1 MKWEGIMEVNENGV
15 LIIQE
20 FENQY
25 IDKDKSQDDKITFFD
40 VLRMQQKKTKQKLNI
55 YEIAARIA
63 RGEFV
68 SSEELKYIKENA
80 PVLYIKALMMYE
92 ENKQRKMDNKG
103 RNQDKK
109 MMCIIEH
116 KKKNKNGHDK
126 KENATDSIFRKIE
139 AHNSSL
145 SLDKDHRI
153 ESILEAL

>member
-1 MKWEGIMEVNENGV
+1 MKWGEVMKVNENGV

-25 IDKDKSQDDKITFFD
+25 IDKDKSQDNKITFFD
-40 VLRMQQKKTKQKLNI
+40 ALRLQQKQTKQKLNV
-55 YEIAARIA
+55 YEIAAKIA
-63 RGEFV
+63 KGEFV

-92 ENKQRKMDNKG
+92 ENKQRKMNNKG

-109 MMCIIEH
+109 MMCMIEH
-116 KKKNKNGHDK
+116 KKKNKRGHDK
-126 KENATDSIFRKIE
+126 KENAADSICRKIE
-139 AHNSSL
+139 VHNSSL
-145 SLDKDHRI
+145 SLDEDHRI